1 MYACVDVKYVKYYF
15 CMSGIAH
22 GQINR
27 STDINIVKQS
37 LHLVPDTSSFPLAEM
52 CNCPFLR

>member
-15 CMSGIAH
+15 RMSGIAH

-27 STDINIVKQS
+27 STDVNIVKQS
-37 LHLVPDTSSFPLAEM
+37 LQLVPNTSSS
-52 CNCPFLR
+52 R